1 MPLPKTRRIKHE
13 KDFERVFKT
22 GRVLKHPFFLL
33 KFLKNG
39 LTYCR
44 AAISVPVAVSKKA
57 VIRNRVK
64 RIFWAAL
71 EKIFLRCRPG
81 VDLVI
86 ITSPAAVE
94 KNLNQITDSLED
106 IFIKA
111 NIVED

>member
-1 MPLPKTRRIKHE
+1 MFPKTKRIKNK

-22 GRVLKHPFFLL
+22 GRALKHPFFLL
-33 KFLKNG
+33 KFLKND

-44 AAISVPVAVSKKA
+44 AAISMPVAVSKKA

-64 RIFWAAL
+64 RIFWIAL
-71 EKIFLRCRPG
+71 EKVFFRCRPR
-81 VDLVI
+81 VDIII

-94 KNLNQITDSLED
+94 KSLNQITDSLED

-111 NIVED
+111 NIVEAK